1 MALSDKFTQLAEAC
15 RKRFEVTS
23 KLSVDDMIKL
33 IMPPPGIFLVPKG
46 QLYFTASA
54 SDDISQGG
62 WGIIPSDEIRDAN
75 KNLVLAKAGAT
86 VRLHLYIKDDQH
98 GTAAVKWD
106 IDNNATTS
114 FQVKHGMCTVD
125 FPPAGNTPEFRLA
138 VHAIDCGISADLS
151 QSYLELIPKEQHN
164 N

>member
-1 MALSDKFTQLAEAC
+1 MSMNDKLTSLADAT
-15 RKRFEVTS
+15 RKRFDVAGVLTF
-23 KLSVDDMIKL
+23 DDMIKL
-33 IMPPPGIFLVPKG
+33 VTPPGIFLVPKG

-54 SDDISQGG
+54 SDSISQGG

-106 IDNNATTS
+106 KDNDATTS

-151 QSYLELIPKEQHN
+151 QSYLELIPKK
-164 N
+164 

>member
-33 IMPPPGIFLVPKG
+33 IMPPPGTILIPQG

-54 SDDISQGG
+54 SDGISQGG
-62 WGIIPSDEIRDAN
+62 WGIIPPNEVRNADKYLAMA
-75 KNLVLAKAGAT
+75 KNGAT
-86 VRLHLYIKDDQH
+86 VRLHLYIKDNQR

-106 IDNNATTS
+106 KNNDATTS

-125 FPPAGNTPEFRLA
+125 FPPADGTPEFQLA
-138 VHAIDCGISADLS
+138 IHAIDCGISADLS

-164 N
+164 